1 MSAVERVDF
10 DLLATVLLGLREFV
24 DKDTMDLVCRKLADT
39 FDEAYV
45 RFERARF
52 LINCGIYPPN

>member
-24 DKDTMDLVCRKLADT
+24 DKESIDIVALKLADV
-39 FDEAYV
+39 FDEAYQ
-45 RFERARF
+45 RFERERF
-52 LINCGIYPPN
+52 LNGAGYYKH